1 MLMIRKQGHKMVI
14 SDHDD
19 KKNISSFALIVDAGH
34 NFHNIL
40 IIAFRFLFVDGILV
54 ILTSPNMTENA
65 LFEIMHNQTDVD
77 S

>member
-19 KKNISSFALIVDAGH
+19 KKEY

-40 IIAFRFLFVDGILV
+40 IIVFLLLFADGILV

-65 LFEIMHNQTDVD
+65 LFDIMHNQTDVD